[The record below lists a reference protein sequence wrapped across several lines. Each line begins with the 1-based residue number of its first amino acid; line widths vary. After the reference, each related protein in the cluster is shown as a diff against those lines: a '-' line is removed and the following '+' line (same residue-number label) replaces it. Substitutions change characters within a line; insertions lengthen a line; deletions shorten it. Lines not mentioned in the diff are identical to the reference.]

1 MEAELTKTI
10 WTLKDLLKGNNM
22 NQESPF
28 ACVMAN
34 LTPEQRTRT
43 FTLLDELKSKKTE
56 VKELPNGYAFRYSM
70 DADTFRNAAEFI
82 TYEHRCCPF
91 FDFDL
96 IVEREGGNM
105 WLQLTGREGVKAFIR
120 EEFSL

>member
-1 MEAELTKTI
+1 
-10 WTLKDLLKGNNM
+10 M

-28 ACVMAN
+28 ACVMDD
-34 LTPEQRTRT
+34 LTPNQRTRT
-43 FTLLDELKSKKTE
+43 FALLDELKVNKME
-56 VKELPNGYAFRYSM
+56 VKELANGYAFRYKM
-70 DADTFRNAAEFI
+70 DAAMFLNAAEFI

-96 IVEREGGNM
+96 IVVREGGDM
-105 WLQLTGREGVKAFIR
+105 WLQLSGRKGIKAFIR